1 MSKPFSQDLYD
12 QNDLGAKSKII
23 DWLQTNG
30 ITAWE
35 NPDQYGID
43 LLGTGPRGNYQFEV
57 EVKHN
62 WSGPDF
68 PFATVHFSARKD
80 KFASDN
86 PNNFFVMLNHEHTH
100 ALIVPGRAL
109 VSGKRVIKST
119 KYTQDEQFIEIPVA
133 GCRLSRISD

>member
-12 QNDLGAKSKII
+12 QNDQKAKARII

-43 LLGTGPRGNYQFEV
+43 LLGTGPRGSYQFEV

-100 ALIVPGRAL
+100 ALIVPGRSL

-119 KYTQDEQFIEIPVA
+119 KYTQGEQFIEIPVA
-133 GCRLSRISD
+133 GCRLSRIGN